1 MQEKMSSMVASSRPL
16 NTGTRAKGRLSR
28 SEAFIQPVDWKKTA
42 GRCGGS
48 RNYDLSYLKWAN
60 LEQPL
65 LTPPH
70 RSFNAALPW
79 ASVSGFRIALS
90 FNGSHVQSAAA
101 EVKRARVSSLLDRQS
116 TCRLVSMLVATDS
129 SRADFLIPLWWPS
142 IPEFCCLILSLSV
155 LIACSRRF

>member
-42 GRCGGS
+42 GRCGGI

-70 RSFNAALPW
+70 RSFNAAL
-79 ASVSGFRIALS
+79 AMGFGVGLS
-90 FNGSHVQSAAA
+90 YCIIVQRFHVQSAAA

-129 SRADFLIPLWWPS
+129 
-142 IPEFCCLILSLSV
+142 
-155 LIACSRRF
+155 

>member
-42 GRCGGS
+42 GRCGGI

-70 RSFNAALPW
+70 QVVQRCTCHVCTCHGLRCRAFVLHYRST
-79 ASVSGFRIALS
+79 V
-90 FNGSHVQSAAA
+90 
-101 EVKRARVSSLLDRQS
+101 
-116 TCRLVSMLVATDS
+116 
-129 SRADFLIPLWWPS
+129 
-142 IPEFCCLILSLSV
+142 
-155 LIACSRRF
+155 